1 MLKESEEV
9 FISSLKHILSE
20 IIILKP
26 HLKMGIISGFAG
38 YKCSNNDV
46 SLALDDRYFH

>member
-1 MLKESEEV
+1 MLKEPEEEV
-9 FISSLKHILSE
+9 FISSLKLP
-20 IIILKP
+20 IIIQKP
-26 HLKMGIISGFAG
+26 HLKMEIISGFAG

>member
-9 FISSLKHILSE
+9 FISSSKTP

-26 HLKMGIISGFAG
+26 QMEIISGFAS

-46 SLALDDRYFH
+46 SLALNDRYFH